1 MPKRKPS
8 IVFVDRDI
16 NYIRDFHNGFLDSSF
31 DSAVFDSGQKAL
43 DYIFSVPVDII
54 VTELDLAK
62 MTGLELIDLI
72 KSDQRSSHIH
82 SFILSKEGSYYNSID
97 AQKIG
102 ADQYIVKDTIKVYRL
117 LLDKVSCYI
126 RVN

>member
-43 DYIFSVPVDII
+43 DYVYAVPVDII
-54 VTELDLAK
+54 ITEVDLDK

-102 ADQYIVKDTIKVYRL
+102 VDQYILKDTIKDCAQ
-117 LLDKVSCYI
+117 LLDKVSRYI